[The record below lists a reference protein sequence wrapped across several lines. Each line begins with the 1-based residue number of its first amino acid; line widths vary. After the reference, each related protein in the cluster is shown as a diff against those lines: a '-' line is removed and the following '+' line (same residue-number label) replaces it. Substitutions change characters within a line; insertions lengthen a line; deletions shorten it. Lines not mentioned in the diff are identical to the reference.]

1 MKRKPPQCEEGFCGE
16 PDGKSGCGKKV
27 FWIVTATG
35 ARVPLDPVAP
45 TYVLHILNDASD
57 PPRMRW
63 EPANQEAEQE
73 PAFVSHFAT
82 CSAANNFS
90 GRNKEAR
97 RG

>member
-1 MKRKPPQCEEGFCGE
+1 MKRKPPQCEEGACE
-16 PDGKSGCGKKV
+16 GCGNRIL
-27 FWIVTATG
+27 WIVTATG

-45 TYVLHILNDASD
+45 TYVLHVLNDAAD

-63 EPANQEAEQE
+63 EPANQEADQE
-73 PAFVSHFAT
+73 PSFVSHFAT